1 MLLVKIAVNNQH
13 VADFNHRMPF
23 TAADT
28 VSIQGDLNLA
38 DVQIYPGFSQQ
49 GQPWRFSMVRM
60 VITVISVSIFS
71 L

>member
-13 VADFNHRMPF
+13 VADFNHRMLF

-28 VSIQGDLNLA
+28 VSIKGDLNLA
-38 DVQIYPGFSQQ
+38 DVQIYPGFTQQ
-49 GQPWRFSMVRM
+49 GQPWRFSMVRT
-60 VITVISVSIFS
+60 IIILSLVSFFS